1 MCDSFIPNMVYLAP
15 TSKEEYFAMLNWSI
29 EQNEHPVAIRIP
41 CNGVISDRRK
51 IDTNYSNLNKFKVE
65 IKGENVA
72 IIALG
77 DFYQLGENV
86 IEELKNKTL
95 EEGFYNDSVKST
107 EVLTTL
113 SRKQKEVKE
122 YNSLNEELSDD
133 LQLID
138 LVTDEEIISLS
149 KRIEELEYDT
159 YFKGEFDNLNC
170 YLEIHPGA
178 GGTESCDFANML
190 LEMYEKFCEKN
201 KFKYEVIYL
210 QKGEEAGIKS
220 VNIKISSENAYGLLK
235 YESGVHRLVRISPFD
250 SNSRRHTSF
259 ASVNVTPEIK
269 KNIDIEINENDLKID
284 VYHSSG
290 AGGQSVNTSNS
301 AVRITHLPSKIVVAV
316 QNERSQLRNKEI
328 AMEILKNKLYLL
340 ELEKNETLT
349 NKLKNND
356 SINFGSQ
363 IRSYILEPYKLVKDY
378 RTNFESNDPESIL
391 NGEIMD
397 MLIYNV
403 KEMK

>member
-1 MCDSFIPNMVYLAP
+1 MESLA
-15 TSKEEYFAMLNWSI
+15 
-29 EQNEHPVAIRIP
+29 
-41 CNGVISDRRK
+41 
-51 IDTNYSNLNKFKVE
+51 
-65 IKGENVA
+65 
-72 IIALG
+72 
-77 DFYQLGENV
+77 
-86 IEELKNKTL
+86 
-95 EEGFYNDSVKST
+95 
-107 EVLTTL
+107 
-113 SRKQKEVKE
+113 
-122 YNSLNEELSDD
+122 
-133 LQLID
+133 
-138 LVTDEEIISLS
+138 
-149 KRIEELEYDT
+149 
-159 YFKGEFDNLNC
+159 DNLNC

-391 NGEIMD
+391 NGEIID